1 MSLLLPDSGLLFWM
15 LLSFLVVF
23 VILAKYG
30 FPVIV
35 KMVEERKLYIDK
47 SLKAAD
53 EANSA
58 LAGIKATSEKILAE
72 AHEQQIKIL
81 NEATQAGEK
90 IISDAKREAQ
100 LQAQKQLD
108 EVRAQIAAEREEA
121 IRAVRREIAVLSVD
135 IAEKVTRNSL
145 NRDKSQMELVNR
157 LLDEVITNK

>member
-1 MSLLLPDSGLLFWM
+1 MELLLPDSGLLFWM
-15 LLSFLVVF
+15 LLAFIIVF
-23 VILAKYG
+23 AVLAKYG
-30 FPVIV
+30 FPVIT
-35 KMVEERKLYIDK
+35 KMVEERKQYIDK

-100 LQAQKQLD
+100 VQAHKQLE

-145 NRDKSQMELVNR
+145 SRDKSQMDLVNR
-157 LLDEVITNK
+157 LLDEVITTH

>member
-1 MSLLLPDSGLLFWM
+1 MTFGEETTISLF
-15 LLSFLVVF
+15 F
-23 VILAKYG
+23 
-30 FPVIV
+30 FP
-35 KMVEERKLYIDK
+35 
-47 SLKAAD
+47 
-53 EANSA
+53 NSA

-157 LLDEVITNK
+157 LLDEVMNRWIQV

>member
-1 MSLLLPDSGLLFWM
+1 MELLLPDSGLLFWM
-15 LLSFLVVF
+15 LLAFIIVF
-23 VILAKYG
+23 AVLAKYG
-30 FPVIV
+30 FPVIT
-35 KMVEERKLYIDK
+35 KMVEERKQYIDK

-100 LQAQKQLD
+100 VQAHKQLE

-121 IRAVRREIAVLSVD
+121 VRAVRREIAVLSVD

-145 NRDKSQMELVNR
+145 SRDKSQMDLVNR
-157 LLDEVITNK
+157 LLDEVITTH

>member
-1 MSLLLPDSGLLFWM
+1 MELLLPDSGLLFWM
-15 LLSFLVVF
+15 FLAFIIVF
-23 VILAKYG
+23 AVLAKYG
-30 FPVIV
+30 FPVIT

-81 NEATQAGEK
+81 NEATKAGEK

>member
-1 MSLLLPDSGLLFWM
+1 MPDSGLLFWM
-15 LLSFLVVF
+15 LLAFIIVF
-23 VILAKYG
+23 AVLAKYG
-30 FPVIV
+30 FPVIT
-35 KMVEERKLYIDK
+35 KMVEERKQYIDK

-100 LQAQKQLD
+100 VQAHKQL
-108 EVRAQIAAEREEA
+108 EGVRAQIAAEREEA

-145 NRDKSQMELVNR
+145 SRDKSQMDLVNR
-157 LLDEVITNK
+157 LLDEVITTH